1 MSSLYLLDTNMV
13 IYIQRGVPSVLTRLN
28 ALGSQHVALSSMVV
42 AELAYGVEKS
52 AHKERNRKI
61 LELFLSEVRVLPWT
75 QDAMWHYARH
85 KHALR
90 TSGQGIGDMDLLIGC
105 HALALD
111 AVCVTNNTREFERI
125 EGLKLED
132 WVQPA
137 SAA

>member
-13 IYIQRGVPSVLTRLN
+13 IYIQRGVPSVLARLN
-28 ALGSQHVALSSMVV
+28 ELGAQHVALSSIVV

-61 LELFLSEVRVLPWT
+61 LALFLSEVRVLPWT
-75 QDAMWHYARH
+75 HDAMWHYARH
-85 KHALR
+85 NHALR
-90 TSGQGIGDMDLLIGC
+90 TSGQRIGDMDLLIGC

-125 EGLKLED
+125 EGLKVEN
-132 WVQPA
+132 WVSPVQP
-137 SAA
+137 S